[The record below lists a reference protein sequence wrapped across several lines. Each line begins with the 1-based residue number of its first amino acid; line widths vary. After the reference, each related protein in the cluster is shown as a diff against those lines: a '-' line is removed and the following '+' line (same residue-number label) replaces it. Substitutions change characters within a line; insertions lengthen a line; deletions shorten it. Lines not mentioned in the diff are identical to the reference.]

1 MKFTILGCGSS
12 MGVPRADGFFGKCN
26 PKSSTGRLDIF
37 CRTVLDFS
45 DEYEKIPKN
54 YNGEIFLEITS
65 RSFNIKFKSG
75 DKIKI
80 DLNNSRIDL
89 LISDKEIEK
98 RKKNVKIPKLKN
110 QTPWQEISRKM
121 VGQLETGACLETES
135 IYLDITKTKGMPR
148 HSH

>member
-1 MKFTILGCGSS
+1 MIVET
-12 MGVPRADGFFGKCN
+12 
-26 PKSSTGRLDIF
+26 
-37 CRTVLDFS
+37 
-45 DEYEKIPKN
+45 
-54 YNGEIFLEITS
+54 
-65 RSFNIKFKSG
+65 G

-89 LISDKEIEK
+89 MISSEEIEK
-98 RKKNVKIPKLKN
+98 RRKKVKIPKLEN

-135 IYLDITKTKGMPR
+135 LYLDITNTKGMPR